1 MLYDVKIDREIKLM
15 TKRFALVLLV
25 VVGVGATWTYFYF
38 GTGVAESGPTF
49 TLAQVTQGNVIDT
62 VETTGTLQAVTTVQV
77 GTQVSGAIKAL
88 HADFNTNVRRGQIIA
103 ELEPSLFETQVEQA
117 RATLVRQEA
126 ELERAKV
133 QVEDT
138 ALKLTRSQ
146 DLSEQGLIQDAELET
161 AQINARLAQSAL
173 RAAEA
178 QMTQVRASLNQSEV
192 SLGHTIIRAPID
204 GIVISRSVD
213 VGQTVAA
220 SMNAPTLYV
229 LAQDLAEMQVNA
241 NVDESDI
248 GRIQPGQSVTFRV
261 DAHPDETFTGTVSQV
276 RLEPVVTQN
285 VVSYVTIINVPN
297 PALILKPGMTAM
309 VTVEI
314 ARANNVLR
322 IPNGALRYNP
332 SPEVFAAL
340 GQPVPG
346 GREIAGFEPQAV
358 VQRDPVVDAKSAIEV
373 VEVQQSGELNA
384 SLEDAPFFPSQMG
397 PQQREQMRARIKQM
411 SVDERQRLR
420 QQFQQA
426 RRDGRPRMPGLTQ
439 QQRSAS
445 QSSTGSTLW
454 GVADGQLS
462 RVMVQTGISDGS
474 YTSILDGAVVAGV
487 QVATGV
493 RSTEVSTG
501 SGLSPFM
508 PFGRRS
514 SRGSSNRGRGGPP
527 R

>member
-1 MLYDVKIDREIKLM
+1 MKLM

-38 GTGVAESGPTF
+38 GTGVAESGPAF

-88 HADFNTNVRRGQIIA
+88 YADFNSNVRQGQIIA

-133 QVEDT
+133 QVEDS

-146 DLSEQGLIQDAELET
+146 DLAEQGLIQGAELET

-322 IPNGALRYNP
+322 IPNGALRYTP
-332 SPEVFAAL
+332 SPEVFVAL

-346 GREIAGFEPQAV
+346 GRETGGFEPQAI
-358 VQRDPVVDAKSAIEV
+358 VQRDPVVDSKSAIEV

-384 SLEDAPFFPSQMG
+384 SLEEDAPFFPSQMG

-439 QQRSAS
+439 QQRTVS

-454 GVADGQLS
+454 VVADGQLS
-462 RVMVQTGISDGS
+462 RVMVRTGISDGS
-474 YTSILDGAVVAGV
+474 YTSILDGDVVAGV

-493 RSTEVSTG
+493 RSTEVSAG
-501 SGLSPFM
+501 SGMSPFM
-508 PFGRRS
+508 PFGRG
-514 SRGSSNRGRGGPP
+514 RGSSSRGRGGPP

>member
-220 SMNAPTLYV
+220 SMNCL
-229 LAQDLAEMQVNA
+229 L
-241 NVDESDI
+241 
-248 GRIQPGQSVTFRV
+248 
-261 DAHPDETFTGTVSQV
+261 
-276 RLEPVVTQN
+276 
-285 VVSYVTIINVPN
+285 
-297 PALILKPGMTAM
+297 
-309 VTVEI
+309 
-314 ARANNVLR
+314 
-322 IPNGALRYNP
+322 
-332 SPEVFAAL
+332 
-340 GQPVPG
+340 
-346 GREIAGFEPQAV
+346 
-358 VQRDPVVDAKSAIEV
+358 
-373 VEVQQSGELNA
+373 
-384 SLEDAPFFPSQMG
+384 
-397 PQQREQMRARIKQM
+397 
-411 SVDERQRLR
+411 
-420 QQFQQA
+420 
-426 RRDGRPRMPGLTQ
+426 
-439 QQRSAS
+439 
-445 QSSTGSTLW
+445 
-454 GVADGQLS
+454 
-462 RVMVQTGISDGS
+462 
-474 YTSILDGAVVAGV
+474 YTSDAAD
-487 QVATGV
+487 
-493 RSTEVSTG
+493 E
-501 SGLSPFM
+501 
-508 PFGRRS
+508 
-514 SRGSSNRGRGGPP
+514 
-527 R
+527 

>member
-1 MLYDVKIDREIKLM
+1 M
-15 TKRFALVLLV
+15 TKRFTLVFLVAV
-25 VVGVGATWTYFYF
+25 VVGTALAYFYF
-38 GTGVAESGPTF
+38 GTGAAEPGPTF

-88 HADFNTNVRRGQIIA
+88 YADFNSNVRQGQIIA

-133 QVEDT
+133 QVEDS

-146 DLSEQGLIQDAELET
+146 DLAEQGLIQSAELET

-173 RAAEA
+173 RASEA
-178 QMTQVRASLNQSEV
+178 QMTQVRASLNQSQV

-220 SMNAPTLYV
+220 SMNAPVLYV

-322 IPNGALRYNP
+322 IPNGALRFRP

-346 GREIAGFEPQAV
+346 ARETAGFEPQAV
-358 VQRDPVVDAKSAIEV
+358 VQRDPVIDPKSAIEV
-373 VEVQQSGELNA
+373 VEVQQSDELNA

-397 PQQREQMRARIKQM
+397 PQQREQMRARIQQM
-411 SVDERQRLR
+411 SMEERQRLR
-420 QQFQQA
+420 QQFQPA
-426 RRDGRPRMPGLTQ
+426 RRDGRPQMPGFRQ
-439 QQRSAS
+439 QQRTAS
-445 QSSTGSTLW
+445 QSSTGGALW
-454 GVADGQLS
+454 VVADGQLS
-462 RVMVQTGISDGS
+462 RVMIRTGISDGS
-474 YTSILDGAVVAGV
+474 YTSILDGDIVAGV

-493 RSTEVSTG
+493 RSTEVPTG
-501 SGLSPFM
+501 SGMSPFM
-508 PFGRRS
+508 PFGRG
-514 SRGSSNRGRGGPP
+514 RGSSSRGRGGPP
-527 R
+527 H